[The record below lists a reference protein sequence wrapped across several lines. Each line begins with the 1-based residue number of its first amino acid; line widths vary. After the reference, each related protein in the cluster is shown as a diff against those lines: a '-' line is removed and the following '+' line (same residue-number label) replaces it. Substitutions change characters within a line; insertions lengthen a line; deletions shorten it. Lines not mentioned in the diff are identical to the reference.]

1 MVDWSYYD
9 KFDKIID
16 KYLPARGEGE
26 TLATQFCT
34 AVNKLVYKYYND
46 GDIFDN
52 SYYLT
57 ETGNDLS
64 SYANWIAK
72 HSKTAKAIL
81 ERIEKIYIEDDYEDL
96 LADLADEILNE
107 DFLSEA
113 NKKEKHGSIYNCAGQ
128 FHYKEWEEE
137 EWEEE
142 DEEEWEEKE
151 W

>member
-34 AVNKLVYKYYND
+34 AVNKLVYKWYND
-46 GDIFDN
+46 GDVFDN

-64 SYANWIAK
+64 DYANWL
-72 HSKTAKAIL
+72 SWNSETAKTIL
-81 ERIEKIYIEDDYEDL
+81 NRIKVVYTDSDYDEL

-107 DFLSEA
+107 DFLREA

-128 FHYKEWEEE
+128 FQYKEW
-137 EWEEE
+137 EE
-142 DEEEWEEKE
+142 DEEEW
-151 W
+151 